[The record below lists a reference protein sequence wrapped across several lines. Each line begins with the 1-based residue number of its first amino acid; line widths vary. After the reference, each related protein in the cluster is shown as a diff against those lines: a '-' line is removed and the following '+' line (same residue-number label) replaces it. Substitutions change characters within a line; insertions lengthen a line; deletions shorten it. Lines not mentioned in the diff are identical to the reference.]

1 MCSLA
6 TKQLVTIKGTKE
18 GLVLKLDDQ
27 CGYDDLLEA
36 LQSTKVVPQHKAAD
50 HLDIQIHLGN
60 RYCTH
65 EKLKKLLGVVEETQQ
80 VTVSKIKSDVL
91 TVEESN
97 QRVLKH
103 QSSTYIGIV
112 RSGQVLKIEGDVVI
126 IGDINPNGKV
136 EATGSIYV
144 LGRVK
149 GVVQAGKGGNRDAV
163 IIASWLEAT
172 HLMIDDVLD
181 IMTNETTILSERPEM
196 ECAYLHDNGQIVIDR
211 LQNLRNIRPNLATIK
226 GGS

>member
-1 MCSLA
+1 MA
-6 TKQLVTIKGTKE
+6 TKQLVTMKGTKE

-27 CGYDDLLEA
+27 CGFADLLDA
-36 LQSTKVVPQHKAAD
+36 LQSTKVVTQHND
-50 HLDIQIHLGN
+50 DEHLEVQIHLGN

-65 EKLKKLLGVVEETQQ
+65 EKLKQLLQVVEETQR

-97 QRVLKH
+97 QRVLEH

-112 RSGQVLKIEGDVVI
+112 RSGQVLKIEGDIVI
-126 IGDINPNGKV
+126 IGDVNPNGRV
-136 EATGSIYV
+136 EATGSIFV

-149 GVVQAGKGGNRDAV
+149 GIVHAGKGGNRNAV
-163 IIASWLEAT
+163 IVASWLEAT
-172 HLMIDDVLD
+172 HLMVDDVIEL
-181 IMTNETTILSERPEM
+181 MTNETTILSEHPEM
-196 ECAYLHDNGQIVIDR
+196 ECAYLHDNGHIVIDR
-211 LQNLRNIRPNLATIK
+211 LQNLRNIRPNLATFK